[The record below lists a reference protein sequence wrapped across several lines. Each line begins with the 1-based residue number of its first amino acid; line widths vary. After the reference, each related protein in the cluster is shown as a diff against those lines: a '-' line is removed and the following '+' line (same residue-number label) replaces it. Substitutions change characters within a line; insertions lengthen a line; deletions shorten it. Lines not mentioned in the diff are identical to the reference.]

1 MQASSRLGWK
11 LPLVAVLAAIFF
23 FPSLER
29 LWPLADLDLNVDRDS
44 LHESAVEALAR
55 EGLDV
60 THASWAVALA
70 VDDPTLDY
78 MERTFGREQTQ
89 TWIGEGLPIYMHRIW
104 FRTAGDPDT
113 TSASYHPATGIFAWT
128 RTMQDDAPGASIPTA
143 EAGRIAREALERWVL
158 RGTRGWEPAGY
169 MERDRPAR
177 RDHVFLWE
185 RWISRSPE
193 LRERASITVTG
204 DRVTRVEREVVLPE
218 SGRRDARER
227 EARVVALQM
236 VAFVLIAA
244 AVIAAFVVFLTRL
257 RAGSARL
264 LPAALWIAF
273 IAVCFI
279 TTQAMRRA
287 EMLLGWDP
295 LWPRWI
301 AELQSLGMN
310 IAQGAWVLLVL
321 FIVIAAGDAVD
332 RENGFHRGASLWALS
347 RGRLADR
354 SVGLAS
360 LRGFSIGLI
369 CGAVLTASMFVL
381 EHSAGAWVAI
391 QPRGFFFMA
400 LNSAAPTIATLL
412 YFLMVALVEELSY
425 RYFAGSILLAK
436 WGRPWLA
443 ILLPAV
449 LYGASHTGLPF
460 IPPVEPFWG
469 RAIVFTAIGAVW
481 GWAFLR
487 YDALTVVL
495 SHWAADL
502 FIFNWPRLAS
512 GDPVLIAK
520 SVAAIGAPLIPAV
533 IWGVSAATRRERRSA
548 GGGG

>member
-1 MQASSRLGWK
+1 MKTSSRLGWR
-11 LPLVAVLAAIFF
+11 LPLAAVVAALFF
-23 FPSLER
+23 FPALQR
-29 LWPLADLDLNVDRDS
+29 LWPLAELELNVDR
-44 LHESAVEALAR
+44 HTIHSAGIAALGQ
-55 EGLDV
+55 EGFDV
-60 THASWAVALA
+60 AGASWATALA

-78 MERTFGREQTQ
+78 MERTFGRDRTQ
-89 TWIGEGLPIYMHRIW
+89 EWIRNGLPIYMHRVW

-113 TSASYHPATGIFAWT
+113 TAASFHPAQGIIAWT
-128 RTMQDDAPGASIPTA
+128 RTTQDDAPGASIPT
-143 EAGRIAREALERWVL
+143 EAAGVIARAALDRWVA
-158 RGTRGWEPAGY
+158 RDSSGWEPSGY
-169 MERDRPAR
+169 MERERPAR
-177 RDHVFLWE
+177 RDHVFIWE
-185 RWISRSPE
+185 RWISESPE
-193 LRERASITVTG
+193 LRERATITITG
-204 DRVTRVEREVVLPE
+204 DRLTRVEREVVLPE
-218 SGRRDARER
+218 SGRRDAR
-227 EARVVALQM
+227 ARQANVVALQM
-236 VAFVLIAA
+236 VSFVLIAF
-244 AVIAAFVVFLTRL
+244 AVVAAFVVFLTRL

-279 TTQAMRRA
+279 VTQAMRRA
-287 EMLLGWDP
+287 EMLLAWDP

-310 IAQGAWVLLVL
+310 IAEGAWVLLVL

-332 RENGFHRGASLWALS
+332 RENGFGRGASLWALS
-347 RGRLADR
+347 RGRFFDR

-360 LRGFSIGLI
+360 LRGFCVGLI
-369 CGAVLTASMFVL
+369 CGAVLTGAMYLL
-381 EHSAGAWVAI
+381 EHFAGAWVAI

-400 LNSAAPTIATLL
+400 LNSAAPTLATLL

-436 WGRPWLA
+436 WNRRWLA

-512 GDPVLIAK
+512 GDPVLVTK
-520 SVAAIGAPLIPAV
+520 SVLAIATPLVPALLWGASVLK
-533 IWGVSAATRRERRSA
+533 RRP
-548 GGGG
+548 